1 MKIRAN
7 NSERRFGLINILCL
21 VIGITISGLLFFW
34 VVNELSYD
42 HFNKDGERIY
52 RLVSVES
59 TTGIRQ
65 PNVVCRLYK
74 DLPAKIPQIEDGL
87 SFYLCKNE
95 GESSFSIQNVDEDE
109 GIFVDAIVSTSN
121 FFSFFSY
128 PIVEG
133 FEKTDLEPGQVA
145 VSKDI
150 ANRLF
155 GKESALGKSIS
166 VFHMG
171 DKTVSEIVLVV
182 DVPANT
188 HLPFDIV
195 VPKDARE
202 MKVSDNATF
211 DGCVYVKTYPHAKFS
226 TAEANRLARI
236 QMTDYDRH
244 RFLEFQ
250 PLYDIHL
257 HSDFDDPY
265 STNNGK
271 SAYVW
276 IIIVGMVLIIVVMV
290 LNCATLDVSRMI
302 KHTKDMAV
310 RKVFGGNDVVILAES
325 AKSSFLNT
333 AFAIVSSLLL
343 IFLLL
348 PVFQSLMQS
357 KIQVE
362 IGWPVICFVFGLLV
376 ILPLSTVMFQY
387 YCLHSVRLADILKS
401 RMRFSKGIRFSNGV
415 SVFQVAVSAL
425 MAVFTF
431 TILLQLSFM
440 RNHEDGI
447 NTSDIVSINA
457 LNISS
462 YEVPLIKE
470 KLLQDPRIVEVGL
483 CEGSVKDIR
492 GFSSNVS
499 WEGKEE
505 DVPFYVWTTDAS
517 FMKMIGLQLIEGR
530 FLDENLN
537 VDDYFEGSY
546 AGNWEYVINETAAAA
561 MGMTAHD
568 AIGKRIETFAGEGG
582 IVGVVKDFN
591 FRDLHDAILPLV
603 MLYYPENQPNVMVK
617 IMSEEKEQTLAFIK
631 DAVAPYLY
639 TSSFDYRFV
648 DDKKPYRQ
656 ESQMGTL
663 SMIFFIAALLLSLIG
678 FAAIISYHINQ
689 EAANMAIRKVYGA
702 TPTQIGVYYINRKLM
717 LYVFPLI
724 AAIVLSCYVSMRWLR
739 NFAFHISDFSIVIV
753 SLCVLLVF
761 VLLLS
766 GVTLLNVN
774 TVGKRKI
781 VDVLQK

>member
-1 MKIRAN
+1 
-7 NSERRFGLINILCL
+7 
-21 VIGITISGLLFFW
+21 
-34 VVNELSYD
+34 
-42 HFNKDGERIY
+42 
-52 RLVSVES
+52 
-59 TTGIRQ
+59 
-65 PNVVCRLYK
+65 
-74 DLPAKIPQIEDGL
+74 
-87 SFYLCKNE
+87 
-95 GESSFSIQNVDEDE
+95 
-109 GIFVDAIVSTSN
+109 
-121 FFSFFSY
+121 
-128 PIVEG
+128 
-133 FEKTDLEPGQVA
+133 
-145 VSKDI
+145 
-150 ANRLF
+150 
-155 GKESALGKSIS
+155 
-166 VFHMG
+166 
-171 DKTVSEIVLVV
+171 
-182 DVPANT
+182 
-188 HLPFDIV
+188 
-195 VPKDARE
+195 
-202 MKVSDNATF
+202 
-211 DGCVYVKTYPHAKFS
+211 
-226 TAEANRLARI
+226 
-236 QMTDYDRH
+236 
-244 RFLEFQ
+244 
-250 PLYDIHL
+250 
-257 HSDFDDPY
+257 
-265 STNNGK
+265 
-271 SAYVW
+271 
-276 IIIVGMVLIIVVMV
+276 
-290 LNCATLDVSRMI
+290 
-302 KHTKDMAV
+302 
-310 RKVFGGNDVVILAES
+310 
-325 AKSSFLNT
+325 
-333 AFAIVSSLLL
+333 
-343 IFLLL
+343 
-348 PVFQSLMQS
+348 
-357 KIQVE
+357 
-362 IGWPVICFVFGLLV
+362 
-376 ILPLSTVMFQY
+376 
-387 YCLHSVRLADILKS
+387 
-401 RMRFSKGIRFSNGV
+401 
-415 SVFQVAVSAL
+415 
-425 MAVFTF
+425 
-431 TILLQLSFM
+431 
-440 RNHEDGI
+440 
-447 NTSDIVSINA
+447 
-457 LNISS
+457 
-462 YEVPLIKE
+462 
-470 KLLQDPRIVEVGL
+470 
-483 CEGSVKDIR
+483 
-492 GFSSNVS
+492 
-499 WEGKEE
+499 
-505 DVPFYVWTTDAS
+505 
-517 FMKMIGLQLIEGR
+517 MKMIGLQLIEGR